1 MKHWQSWNAAYSSR
15 ANINEID
22 SRALSEDVKR
32 RFKLSIRGFRIERG
46 SCRMQNIEFP
56 KVFKD
61 SRQTRKSRKDL
72 PICGSQFES
81 GYKSE

>member
-1 MKHWQSWNAAYSSR
+1 
-15 ANINEID
+15 
-22 SRALSEDVKR
+22 
-32 RFKLSIRGFRIERG
+32 
-46 SCRMQNIEFP
+46 MQNIEFP